1 MLSRIREFFEA
12 AIDKPSASGDP
23 QQSER
28 ALRLATAAL
37 LMEISRADTEVTQDE
52 RDQIARAM
60 REVFELSA
68 DETEEL
74 VQLAESQVEHSTDL
88 YQFTSLVDEHF
99 SAEQKKHIVEL
110 MWRVGAADGHLDK
123 YEKHL
128 VWRISDLLHVPH
140 AQFTHAKHKA
150 LSSQDRP

>member
-1 MLSRIREFFEA
+1 MLSRIREFFDS
-12 AIDKPSASGDP
+12 AIERPSASEDP
-23 QQSER
+23 EQSER

-37 LMEISRADTEVTQDE
+37 LTEISRADNEVTPDE
-52 RDQIARAM
+52 REQIAASM

-68 DETEEL
+68 EETEQL
-74 VQLAESQVEHSTDL
+74 VRMAESEVEHSNDL

-99 SAEQKKHIVEL
+99 SLQQKKRIVEL

-140 AQFTHAKHKA
+140 AHFTHAKHKA
-150 LSSQDRP
+150 LHREN